1 MPAIRVHNLSKEY
14 VIGGRSK
21 PQETFREMLAEAI
34 LSPYRRYRRLTGDV
48 SKEERFLALDGVSF
62 EVAPGEVVGIIG
74 ENGAGKS
81 TLLKVLSG
89 ITEPTAGRIE
99 LTGRTSSL
107 LEVGTG
113 FHSELTGRE
122 NVFLNGALLGMRK
135 EEIRKKFDEIVA
147 FSEVEKFIDTPV
159 KHYSSGMYVRLAFAV
174 AAHLEPEILIVDEVL
189 AVGDAR
195 FQKKCLGRMD
205 EIGKEGRT
213 VLLVSHNMQVI
224 QSLCRR
230 AIWLKGG
237 KIEFDGGAFSA
248 VTEYSRSYSETVV
261 ERTWNETEEAPGNET
276 VRLQGVRVVPDIG
289 REGEPLTV
297 KMPFRMEFT
306 YRLLVPGSFFFVGVY
321 FRAING
327 EIIFRSASAPMED
340 TRQGVYRSACH
351 VPGDLLNNGK
361 YTVDLYFVRD
371 GSTVLYKA
379 ESSLVFEVHDTEREQ
394 GSFLGELPGVVRPKL
409 QWEVE
414 RIR

>member
-1 MPAIRVHNLSKEY
+1 MPAISVHNLSKEY

-34 LSPYRRYRRLTGDV
+34 MSPYRRYRHLTGDV
-48 SKEERFLALDGVSF
+48 SKEERFFALQGVSF
-62 EVAPGEVVGIIG
+62 EVNPGEVVGIIG

-81 TLLKVLSG
+81 TLLKILSG

-99 LTGRTSSL
+99 ITGRTSSL

-122 NVFLNGALLGMRK
+122 NIFLNGALLGMRK

-230 AIWLKGG
+230 AILLNDG
-237 KIEFDGGAFSA
+237 KIEFDGGVVSA
-248 VTEYSRSYSETVV
+248 VTEYSRSFSEIVV
-261 ERTWNETEEAPGNET
+261 ERSWSETEESPGNES
-276 VRLQGVRVVPDIG
+276 VRLQGVRVVPEIG
-289 REGEPLTV
+289 WEGELLTV

-306 YRLLVPGSFFFVGVY
+306 YRLLIPGTFFFVGVY
-321 FRAING
+321 FRSING
-327 EIIFRSASAPMED
+327 EIIFRSASAPLEEAP
-340 TRQGVYRSACH
+340 QGIYRSTCH

-379 ESSLVFEVHDTEREQ
+379 ENSLVFEVHDAEREP
-394 GSFLGELPGVVRPKL
+394 GSFLGELPGAVRPKL
-409 QWEVE
+409 QWEMESVL
-414 RIR
+414 

>member
-1 MPAIRVHNLSKEY
+1 M
-14 VIGGRSK
+14 
-21 PQETFREMLAEAI
+21 QETFREMLAGAI
-34 LSPYRRYRRLTGDV
+34 MSPYRRYRRLTGDV
-48 SKEERFLALDGVSF
+48 SREERFFALKEVCF
-62 EVAPGEVVGIIG
+62 EVVPGEVVGIIG

-81 TLLKVLSG
+81 TLLKILSG
-89 ITEPTAGRIE
+89 ITEPTAGRVE
-99 LTGRTSSL
+99 LNGRTSSL

-122 NVFLNGALLGMRK
+122 NIFLNGALLGMRK
-135 EEIRKKFDEIVA
+135 KEIREKFDEIVA
-147 FSEVEKFIDTPV
+147 FSEVEKFIDMPV

-195 FQKKCLGRMD
+195 FQRKCLGRMD

-230 AIWLKGG
+230 AILLKGG
-237 KIEFDGGAFSA
+237 MVEFDGGVIPA
-248 VTEYSRSYSETVV
+248 VAEYSRSYSEIVL
-261 ERTWNETEEAPGNET
+261 ERSWSETGESPGNEA
-276 VRLQGVRVVPDIG
+276 VRLLGVRVVPDAG
-289 REGEPLTV
+289 WEGELLNV

-306 YRLLVPGSFFFVGVY
+306 YHLLIAGTFFFVGVY
-321 FRAING
+321 FRSING
-327 EIIFRSASAPMED
+327 EIIFRSASAPVGEAS
-340 TRQGVYRSACH
+340 QGVYRSTCH

-379 ESSLVFEVHDTEREQ
+379 ENSLVFEVHDTQREP
-394 GSFLGELPGVVRPKL
+394 GSFLGELPGAVRPKL
-409 QWEVE
+409 QWETEV
-414 RIR
+414 IR